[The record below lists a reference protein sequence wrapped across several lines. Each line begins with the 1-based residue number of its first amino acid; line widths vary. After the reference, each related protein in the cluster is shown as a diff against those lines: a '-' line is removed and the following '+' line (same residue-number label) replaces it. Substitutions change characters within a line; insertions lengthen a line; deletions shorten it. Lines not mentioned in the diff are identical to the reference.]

1 MIGCRRLF
9 RWSLVTLP
17 YFFYASL
24 LGLLVVLGR
33 SLRQLKPPYLDPL
46 TTGSL
51 LATSGLLILSAT
63 RAMNRGEALLQLA
76 NFLPFFALFLVLPSL
91 LYGIERLERFA
102 SDWVIATLPI
112 NLIAV
117 GEYILKSP
125 HLPAA
130 AQQLPWVEWIRSAPH
145 KGRAMVMFDHPNALA
160 SYLVLMLGLGLGL
173 ILSRLRRS
181 PSPEKPADSA
191 PLPNPAAQPQRQWL
205 GTRGNLWRSP
215 PDWLIY
221 VATYANL
228 AGIFCSGSRN
238 GLVIAVSQLLVFL
251 ACTKLNRRLL
261 LGTLVSLGAIAWG
274 MARFGLGVR
283 PMGMF
288 DLSDDPRLGIWEIAI
303 DLTRERPW
311 LGWGLGNF
319 KLLYPPRL
327 IDPEY
332 REIFHTHN
340 FWLLLAVEAGLLA
353 MVLLTVTVGFVCY
366 RGARSLRSSR
376 WTPAERGIGIGYLLA
391 FWGCIGFALF
401 DVTLYDARI
410 QVLNW
415 VILAGVYSLSGHPS
429 GRSSAHLATAAPQIP
444 TQTGAAGRRMG
455 RRRAR

>member
-1 MIGCRRLF
+1 MDGCRRLF

-17 YFFYASL
+17 YLFYASL
-24 LGLLVVLGR
+24 LGLLVGLGR
-33 SLRQLKPPYLDPL
+33 SLRQFKPPYLDAL
-46 TTGSL
+46 TLGSL
-51 LATSGLLILSAT
+51 VASSGLLVLSAT
-63 RAMNRGEALLQLA
+63 TALNRGEALLQLA
-76 NFLPFFALFLVLPSL
+76 NFLPFFALFMVLPSV
-91 LYGIERLERFA
+91 LYGMERLERFA
-102 SDWVIATLPI
+102 SDWVLAALPI

-117 GEYILKSP
+117 GEYLLKSP
-125 HLPAA
+125 GLPATV
-130 AQQLPWVEWIRSAPH
+130 QTWPWVEWIRSAPH

-181 PSPEKPADSA
+181 PTAAQRPSCPQA
-191 PLPNPAAQPQRQWL
+191 PLTPNSRPQRRGWL
-205 GTRGNLWRSP
+205 PVGGDLWRSP

-221 VATYANL
+221 TATYANL

-238 GLVIAVSQLLVFL
+238 GVVVAASQLLMFL
-251 ACTKLNRRLL
+251 ACTRLNRRLL

-274 MARFGLGVR
+274 IAQFGLGVR
-283 PMGMF
+283 PTG
-288 DLSDDPRLGIWEIAI
+288 LLNLADDPRFGIWEIAI

-340 FWLLLAVEAGLLA
+340 FWLLLGVEAGLIV
-353 MVLLTVTVGFVCY
+353 MVLLTVMVGFICY
-366 RGARSLRSSR
+366 RGVRSLLSSR
-376 WTPAERGIGIGYLLA
+376 WTPAERSIGMGYLLA
-391 FWGCIGFALF
+391 FWGCMGFALF

-410 QVLNW
+410 QVMNW
-415 VILAGVYSLSGHPS
+415 AILAGIYSLSGVAY
-429 GRSSAHLATAAPQIP
+429 RT
-444 TQTGAAGRRMG
+444 
-455 RRRAR
+455 